1 MNRRMIVRMLALLLL
16 LSLTSWTAAE
26 VYKDE
31 VVYAKLKT
39 DGTVENVYIINA
51 FEADAAQGVVDYGL
65 YSQTLPLSEA
75 EEFTYQDGQ
84 ASFTIQPGRFSF
96 QGTKDSKA
104 LPWSFQL
111 SFLLD
116 GQPVQPDRLSGANGH
131 MEGKLSISV
140 NEDLRIY
147 ANSLSLQVTLTLD
160 SERCF
165 NINADKATHAIAGG
179 SRTLSYVVLPGQSAE
194 YTFSADVVD
203 FSMAGI
209 QAAGIR
215 MGLDAQMYQNA
226 ALSALEGSPLQGTV
240 GALMGNFL
248 SAMQGQPAQSFAD
261 ERNAVRS
268 LQFIILGEAIQPKAA
283 EKVVE
288 ELLRETFWDRVLK
301 IFGQ

>member
-1 MNRRMIVRMLALLLL
+1 MRRKLIVRMLALLLL
-16 LSLTSWTAAE
+16 LSLTWATAAE

-39 DGTVENVYIINA
+39 DGTVENVYLINA
-51 FEADAAQGVVDYGL
+51 FEADAVQRVVDYGV
-65 YSQTLPLSEA
+65 YSQTLSLGEA
-75 EEFTYQDGQ
+75 EGFTYQDGQ
-84 ASFTIQPGRFSF
+84 ASFMIQPGRFSF

-104 LPWSFQL
+104 LPWSFRF

-116 GQPVQPDRLSGANGH
+116 GQPVEPDRLSGVSGH
-131 MEGKLSISV
+131 LEGKLSISV

-147 ANSLSLQVTLTLD
+147 ADSLSLQVTLTLD

-165 NINADKATHAIAGG
+165 NIIADKATHAIAGG

-194 YTFSADVVD
+194 YTFSADVAD
-203 FSMAGI
+203 FSMAGM
-209 QAAGIR
+209 QAAGVR

-226 ALSALEGSPLQGTV
+226 AASALEGSPLQGAV

-261 ERNAVRS
+261 ERNIVRS
-268 LQFIILGEAIQPKAA
+268 LQFIILGEAIQQKKSETVA
-283 EKVVE
+283 E
-288 ELLRETFWDRVLK
+288 ELLPETFWDRVLK